1 MQYLL
6 NLGNNKKS
14 SPAKGQGH
22 QTTGAPVINPHG
34 LIFGTVDWSV
44 LGHGAVDCG
53 CGCLPKI
60 ETPDTSTT
68 PPAKEVVKR
77 AEVLKESS
85 VVGRNDQP
93 HSKQRQNKFRHVP
106 KKHWQKLSG

>member
-53 CGCLPKI
+53 CGCLPDIK
-60 ETPDTSTT
+60 TPDTITT
-68 PPAKEVVKR
+68 PPEDSSSSSSAIPK
-77 AEVLKESS
+77 LESK
-85 VVGRNDQP
+85 VNTG
-93 HSKQRQNKFRHVP
+93 KFRRVNRNEW
-106 KKHWQKLSG
+106 KTFSGNIFKTLQN